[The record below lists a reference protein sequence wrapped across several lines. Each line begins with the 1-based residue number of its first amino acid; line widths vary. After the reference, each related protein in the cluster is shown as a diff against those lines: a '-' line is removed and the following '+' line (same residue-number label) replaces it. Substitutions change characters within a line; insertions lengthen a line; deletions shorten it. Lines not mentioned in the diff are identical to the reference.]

1 MLSDLAQAMG
11 MIGVGI
17 DGAFW
22 LLEILVMI
30 LLFGAITFGFLYLF
44 WLVARDF
51 WQSGDERQKA
61 FEQFRRNPLSSIWNI
76 VLCVGVLVFFGSLFL
91 SSIGIRTWW
100 K

>member
-1 MLSDLAQAMG
+1 MLSDLAQAFLM
-11 MIGVGI
+11 MAVGI
-17 DGAFW
+17 DGV
-22 LLEILVMI
+22 LLLLGILIPV
-30 LLFGAITFGFLYLF
+30 LLFGAMAFGMLYLF